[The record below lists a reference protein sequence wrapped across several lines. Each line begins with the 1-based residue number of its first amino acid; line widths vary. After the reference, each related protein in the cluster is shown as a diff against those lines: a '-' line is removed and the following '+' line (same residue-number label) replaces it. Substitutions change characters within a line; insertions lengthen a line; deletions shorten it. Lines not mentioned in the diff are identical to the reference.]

1 MIVRNDQAFITLTSS
16 SATTIKAL
24 PHPTKYVCHMV
35 QLVISAGSATLQVQ
49 ASLDG
54 GTTYT
59 DLLAT
64 AVTTTGD
71 IAIIQGR
78 YPLLRVSLVGSGF
91 TGVVALA
98 QYGSGPG
105 EVM

>member
-1 MIVRNDQAFITLTSS
+1 MTVRNDTTFQSLTSS
-16 SATTIKAL
+16 SATTTKLI
-24 PHPTKYVCHMV
+24 PHSSDYVCHMV
-35 QLVISAGSATLQVQ
+35 QLVVGSGSATLQVQ

-59 DLLAT
+59 DLLST
-64 AVTTTGD
+64 AVSSTGD
-71 IAIIQGR
+71 IAVVQGR
-78 YPLLRVSLVGSGF
+78 YPLLRISVVGSAF
-91 TGVVALA
+91 TGTIALA